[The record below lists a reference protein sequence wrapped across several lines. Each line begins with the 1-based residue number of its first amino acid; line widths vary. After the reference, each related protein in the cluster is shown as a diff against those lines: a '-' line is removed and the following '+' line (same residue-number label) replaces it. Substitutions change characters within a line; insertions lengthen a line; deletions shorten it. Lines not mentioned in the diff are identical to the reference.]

1 MASFMTLCVL
11 VDLAMDKRE
20 STGVLFSRLDN
31 SYGYCQTLVKI
42 LDQIQK
48 FNNTILSN
56 ILYISPQNFRELS
69 CIIYLVVGR

>member
-1 MASFMTLCVL
+1 MASFMTLFVL

-20 STGVLFSRLDN
+20 STAVLFSRLDN

-48 FNNTILSN
+48 FNNRILSN
-56 ILYISPQNFRELS
+56 ILYNSPKIL
-69 CIIYLVVGR
+69 GD